1 MGQVEGKHMITF
13 IVMVVIIYSFITG
26 QPEADGGIHEPI
38 IVG

>member
-1 MGQVEGKHMITF
+1 MDQDEGKRIITF

-26 QPEADGGIHEPI
+26 PPEADGGVEPV